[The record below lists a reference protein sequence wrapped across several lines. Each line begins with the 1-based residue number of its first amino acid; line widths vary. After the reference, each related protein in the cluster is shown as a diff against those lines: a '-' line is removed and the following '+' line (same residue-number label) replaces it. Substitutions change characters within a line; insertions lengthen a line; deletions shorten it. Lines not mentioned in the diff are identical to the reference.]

1 MLHLH
6 RHHHRALPL
15 SQGRL
20 HFISERIAVQ
30 SGAVAPGSKYSCLTS
45 NTPPTPFI
53 GLFDTHIRLNQG
65 THPTTSWKSP

>member
-6 RHHHRALPL
+6 RYHHRALPL

-30 SGAVAPGSKYSCLTS
+30 SGAVAPDSKYSCLTS
-45 NTPPTPFI
+45 NTPQPLLDYLTLILGLIKGPT
-53 GLFDTHIRLNQG
+53 
-65 THPTTSWKSP
+65 